1 MIVYSTFMFLLW
13 WIFIYFIIIIFINE
27 IMFYT
32 KMNQWIFKL

>member
-13 WIFIYFIIIIFINE
+13 WIFIYFIIIINE

-32 KMNQWIFKL
+32 KMNQWIFKI